1 LDERALV
8 GDDDAELLPAVTKV
22 LCDALLQL
30 VSREE
35 VERQLEVW
43 LDKSRQLAA

>member
-1 LDERALV
+1 
-8 GDDDAELLPAVTKV
+8 